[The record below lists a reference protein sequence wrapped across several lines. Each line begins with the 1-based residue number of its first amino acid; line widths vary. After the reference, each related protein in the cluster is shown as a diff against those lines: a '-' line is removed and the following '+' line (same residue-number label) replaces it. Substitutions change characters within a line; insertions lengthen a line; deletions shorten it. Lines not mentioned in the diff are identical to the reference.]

1 MRIIK
6 RLWRKL
12 CHKIFRFLFRYIC
25 SHTGYLPDLISIIQD
40 SFGHNELL
48 KDRLIAKRSELAILK
63 HQSRAYVRLRVLAKE
78 IVCHGAHVSYSG
90 AKTVKI
96 KISRQLHDKLLATIE
111 DIEDKKIWIG

>member
-1 MRIIK
+1 M
-6 RLWRKL
+6 
-12 CHKIFRFLFRYIC
+12 FFGLFKQI
-25 SHTGYLPDLISIIQD
+25 SHQFYKTWIHTVD
-40 SFGHNELL
+40 HNRLL
-48 KDRLIAKRSELAILK
+48 KKRLIAKRSELAILK